1 MTIFVSIGEIT
12 ARLRSR
18 GSRTDN
24 ARDQLDSDVPMDENN
39 QINTVAHNTEGVLLI
54 SNLLLYTIVYFAD
67 LARLCYAD
75 LHLFL
80 YTT

>member
-1 MTIFVSIGEIT
+1 
-12 ARLRSR
+12 
-18 GSRTDN
+18 
-24 ARDQLDSDVPMDENN
+24 LDSDVAMDENN
-39 QINTVAHNTEGVLLI
+39 QINVAAHNTEGVLLI
-54 SNLLLYTIVYFAD
+54 WNLLLYTIVYFAD